1 MRLKTVTF
9 LVPDYATGI
18 DFFVGKLGFEL
29 IEDAPL
35 GEGKRWVV
43 VSPKGGEARLLL
55 AEGRGERQGA
65 AIGNQ
70 TGDRVAFFL
79 ETDDFD
85 RDHAAFVERGVTFM
99 EAPRREAYGTVAVF
113 RDDFG
118 NLWDLIQPA

>member
-9 LVPDYATGI
+9 LVPDYAAGI

-29 IEDAPL
+29 IEDAAL

-55 AEGRGERQGA
+55 AEGRGQRQGA

-85 RDHAAFVERGVTFM
+85 RDHAAFLERGVTFM
-99 EAPRREAYGTVAVF
+99 EAPRREVYGTVAVF